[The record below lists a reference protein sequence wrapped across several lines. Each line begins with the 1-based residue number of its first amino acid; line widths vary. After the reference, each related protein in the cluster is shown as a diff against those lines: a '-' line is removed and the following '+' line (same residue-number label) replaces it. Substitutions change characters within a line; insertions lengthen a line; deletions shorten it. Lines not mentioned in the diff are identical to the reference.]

1 MALLGSVSNSLTHLT
16 TSLLHCAL
24 DLTYHQPPPH
34 PSLNV
39 LCTSHHVVPWPR
51 CCPVAQKLLFIM
63 SYNIY
68 HWTAF
73 CALCCNVIHAWAVQG
88 DCAAQAY
95 QYVWEIRGV
104 KTFETGRSAR
114 STKQS
119 GAKVQLVHFYANTVT
134 RQTKKDCPKVCCP
147 QWCRLG
153 ALDSSVGN
161 THFIFL
167 TLLFFSLFFSKAR
180 AQKRWCVEHDWRGR
194 RRGLGRKRENS
205 IPAWW
210 GVLLS
215 NRCTNVVLAL
225 YDSSAL
231 YFSTHTIN

>member
-1 MALLGSVSNSLTHLT
+1 MALLGSGSNSLTHLT

-24 DLTYHQPPPH
+24 DLTHHQPPPH
-34 PSLNV
+34 PSLHV

-51 CCPVAQKLLFIM
+51 CCPVAQKLLFIR

-73 CALCCNVIHAWAVQG
+73 CVLCCNVIHAWAVQG

-104 KTFETGRSAR
+104 KTFEMGRSAR

-119 GAKVQLVHFYANTVT
+119 GAKVQLVHFYTITVT
-134 RQTKKDCPKVCCP
+134 QKTKKDCPKVCCP
-147 QWCRLG
+147 QGCRLG

-161 THFIFL
+161 THFFSICY
-167 TLLFFSLFFSKAR
+167 FFSFSFP
-180 AQKRWCVEHDWRGR
+180 
-194 RRGLGRKRENS
+194 RRGHRNGDVLNTTGGGVVGGLGERERIQYPLDGECS
-205 IPAWW
+205 
-210 GVLLS
+210 
-215 NRCTNVVLAL
+215 
-225 YDSSAL
+225 
-231 YFSTHTIN
+231 